1 MMPMCLHTISSI
13 GTFRS
18 VAEDLPAPPDPDTAS
33 DRAMTA
39 LGALCSSLLECRL
52 VLAAL
57 PGEVDM
63 IFDDLEA
70 QLAAAQMEARQT
82 FRAASLLRQGADLD
96 PRWGERASRP
106 KAVFARHGA
115 AVKKGATQV
124 VPHLSDADEFFD
136 VLNDPGRPDLAQDL
150 PRGDR
155 PKCPAVAADD
165 SQPCNRT
172 ALYLGKG
179 RWAPLCWAHS
189 GPADRDLYR
198 RNQQEDSNRYE
209 DRDERV
215 LVLGR
220 AVMDQWIKAYEVQPA
235 SEDGDSDT
243 AKSSQP

>member
-1 MMPMCLHTISSI
+1 MD
-13 GTFRS
+13 
-18 VAEDLPAPPDPDTAS
+18 EDLPNPPDPDTAS
-33 DRAMTA
+33 DRAMTV
-39 LGALCSSLLECRL
+39 LGELCSSLLECRL
-52 VLAAL
+52 VLAAR

-82 FRAASLLRQGADLD
+82 FRAASLLRKGADLD

-115 AVKKGATQV
+115 AVKKGAPRV
-124 VPHLSDADEFFD
+124 LPHLSAADEFFD
-136 VLNDPGRPDLAQDL
+136 VLNDPGPSDLVQDR
-150 PRGDR
+150 PRGER
-155 PKCPAVAADD
+155 PKCPVVGSDD

-179 RWAPLCWAHS
+179 RWAPLCWAHA

-198 RNQQEDSNRYE
+198 RNQQADSDRYE

-215 LVLGR
+215 RVLGR
-220 AVMDQWIKAYEVQPA
+220 AVMDQWIAAYEVQ
-235 SEDGDSDT
+235 SRSGNDDSD
-243 AKSSQP
+243 AGQSSQP

>member
-1 MMPMCLHTISSI
+1 MDES
-13 GTFRS
+13 
-18 VAEDLPAPPDPDTAS
+18 LPIPPDPDSAS
-33 DRAMTA
+33 DRAMTV
-39 LGALCSSLLECRL
+39 LGELCSSLLECRL

-70 QLAAAQMEARQT
+70 QLAATQMEARQT

-115 AVKKGATQV
+115 AVTKGAPRV
-124 VPHLSDADEFFD
+124 VPHLSAADEFFD
-136 VLNDPGRPDLAQDL
+136 VLNDPGPSDLVQDL

-155 PKCPAVAADD
+155 PKCPVVGSDD

-179 RWAPLCWAHS
+179 RWAPLCRVHA
-189 GPADRDLYR
+189 GPADRELYR
-198 RNQQEDSNRYE
+198 RNQQADADRYE

-220 AVMDQWIKAYEVQPA
+220 AVMDEWIKAYEVQLA

-243 AKSSQP
+243 DQSSLP